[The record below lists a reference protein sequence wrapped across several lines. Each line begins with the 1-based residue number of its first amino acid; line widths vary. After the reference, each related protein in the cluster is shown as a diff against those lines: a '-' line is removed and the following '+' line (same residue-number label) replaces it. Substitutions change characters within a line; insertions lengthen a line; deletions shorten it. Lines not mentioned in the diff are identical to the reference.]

1 MEGLFLQF
9 CAAEPDRNPFDNI
22 TPLWKCIEIVRPITL
37 FQPNEWE
44 NSRMKEPFLARLP
57 KGDDLLEA
65 ITREFREQVDSQ
77 GRIQCDRAVTLAV
90 LGYYDP
96 QTRRYVNREF
106 EGALEIV
113 ACMGNVSEKE
123 GQIFVH
129 AHVTLS
135 GEDYRCI
142 GGHLMPGTE
151 IFAAELYATPL
162 PGKTPVREF
171 DEPTGL
177 ALWSEF

>member
-1 MEGLFLQF
+1 
-9 CAAEPDRNPFDNI
+9 
-22 TPLWKCIEIVRPITL
+22 
-37 FQPNEWE
+37 
-44 NSRMKEPFLARLP
+44 MKEPFLARLP

-65 ITREFREQVDSQ
+65 ITREFLERSIPKAAFNVI
-77 GRIQCDRAVTLAV
+77 GAVALAA

-106 EGALEIV
+106 EGPLEIV

-123 GQIFVH
+123 GKIFVH

>member
-1 MEGLFLQF
+1 M
-9 CAAEPDRNPFDNI
+9 N
-22 TPLWKCIEIVRPITL
+22 
-37 FQPNEWE
+37 
-44 NSRMKEPFLARLP
+44 EPFLFRLP

-65 ITREFREQVDSQ
+65 ITLVFRERSMPKAAFNVI
-77 GRIQCDRAVTLAV
+77 GLVTRAV

-96 QTRRYVNREF
+96 KTRQYVNREF
-106 EGALEIV
+106 DEALEIV

-135 GEDYRCI
+135 GDDYQCL

-177 ALWSEF
+177 VLWSEF